1 MRYVCLFSAR
11 PLTVYNHCC
20 LSEVLGKLI
29 NCMKMLEKLKKRTN
43 TSIFKN
49 NNKNTLQNEDFNIV
63 LLSELWDPTVL
74 SCYI

>member
-1 MRYVCLFSAR
+1 
-11 PLTVYNHCC
+11 
-20 LSEVLGKLI
+20 
-29 NCMKMLEKLKKRTN
+29 MKMLEKLKKRTN

>member
-1 MRYVCLFSAR
+1 
-11 PLTVYNHCC
+11 
-20 LSEVLGKLI
+20 
-29 NCMKMLEKLKKRTN
+29 MLEKLKKRTN

-74 SCYI
+74 SCYIWSLTSLFYVDFMDYLKPVHFYYIFPL